1 MFEQTSLFS
10 FSQDA
15 LSVAQFTSQIKAA
28 LENNQL
34 FQNVWVKGEI
44 SNLSQPASGH
54 LYFTLKDSQ
63 AALRCVMWRSQV
75 ARLLHKP
82 KEGDAVEVKGSV
94 TVYEKSGQYQ
104 MVTTLIRPAGEG
116 KLYQAFLETK
126 QKLEDEGLFDSE
138 HKRPI
143 PFLPKTIGIVT
154 SATGAAIRD
163 MLHTIER
170 RYPLARVV
178 LAPATVQ
185 GDAAAKELIRSLETL
200 NSTIHPDVILIGRG
214 GGSLED
220 LWCFNDEAL
229 ARAIYASEAP
239 VISGVGHETDFTIA
253 DFVADLRAPTPTAAA
268 ELATPDQQEFL
279 LQLDSMSVYFENMIE
294 TKITELNSNLKDQK
308 RLLNL
313 LSPEKQLALHRDSL
327 NSIAESQS
335 RLIKQK
341 LQNYAQMLSHV
352 KESLELLTPENVLKR
367 GYAIVYKNDKTISS
381 VDGVELQD
389 EIQVQFSNGK
399 LTSIVK
405 NIETKKE

>member
-10 FSQDA
+10 ISQDA
-15 LSVAQFTSQIKAA
+15 LSVAQFTNQIKSA
-28 LENNQL
+28 LENNLL

-44 SNLSQPASGH
+44 SNLSKPASGH

-75 ARLLHKP
+75 ARLLQMP

-104 MVTTLIRPAGEG
+104 LVTNLIRPAGEG

-126 QKLEDEGLFDSE
+126 QKLENEGLFDAS

-143 PFLPKTIGIVT
+143 PYLPKTIGIVT
-154 SATGAAIRD
+154 SATGAAVRD

-185 GDAAAKELIRSLETL
+185 GDAAAKELIAALQRL
-200 NSTIHPDVILIGRG
+200 NNEVHPDVILIGRG

-268 ELATPDQQEFL
+268 ELATPDQKEFL
-279 LQLDSMSVYFENMIE
+279 LQLDSASVYFEAM
-294 TKITELNSNLKDQK
+294 ITEKMATLHANLDDEK

-313 LSPEKQLALHRDSL
+313 LSPEKQLALHRENLRTLSETQTR
-327 NSIAESQS
+327 IMQ
-335 RLIKQK
+335 QK
-341 LQNYAQMLSHV
+341 LSHV
-352 KESLELLTPENVLKR
+352 RQQLNHAKESLELLTPQNVLKR
-367 GYAIVYKNDKTISS
+367 GYAIVYKEETPISS
-381 VDGVELQD
+381 VNAVTVDD
-389 EIQVQFSNGK
+389 KIQIQFSDGN
-399 LTSIVK
+399 LNATL
-405 NIETKKE
+405 NTIEPQKE

>member
-1 MFEQTSLFS
+1 MFEQSSLFS
-10 FSQDA
+10 ISQDTV
-15 LSVAQFTSQIKAA
+15 SVGQFTVQIKTA

-34 FQNVWVKGEI
+34 FQNAWVKGEI

-54 LYFTLKDSQ
+54 IYFTLKDSQ

-75 ARLLHKP
+75 ARLLQMP

-104 MVTTLIRPAGEG
+104 LVTTLIRPAGEG

-126 QKLEDEGLFDSE
+126 QKLENEGLFDSS

-143 PFLPKTIGIVT
+143 PYLPKTIGIVT
-154 SATGAAIRD
+154 SATGAAVRD

-185 GDAAAKELIRSLETL
+185 GDAAANELIAALQHL
-200 NSTIHPDVILIGRG
+200 NEEVHPDVILIGRG

-220 LWCFNDEAL
+220 LWCFNDEVL
-229 ARAIYASEAP
+229 ARTIYASEAP

-279 LQLDSMSVYFENMIE
+279 LQLDSASVYFEAMISE
-294 TKITELNSNLKDQK
+294 KLAGLQADLEDQK

-313 LSPEKQLALHRDSL
+313 LSPEKQLILHRENLRTISETQKRMIQQRITSL
-327 NSIAESQS
+327 VQALNHA
-335 RLIKQK
+335 
-341 LQNYAQMLSHV
+341 
-352 KESLELLTPENVLKR
+352 KESLELLTPQNVLKR
-367 GYAIVYKNDKTISS
+367 GYAIVYKDGNTISGVNEAN
-381 VDGVELQD
+381 VDD
-389 EIQVQFSNGK
+389 KIQIQFSDGK
-399 LTSIVK
+399 LNATV
-405 NIETKKE
+405 NTIETQKE

>member
-126 QKLEDEGLFDSE
+126 QKLEDEGLFDSK

-178 LAPATVQ
+178 IAPATVQ

-200 NSTIHPDVILIGRG
+200 NSMIHPDVILIGRG

-313 LSPEKQLALHRDSL
+313 LSPEKQLSLHRDSL
-327 NSIAESQS
+327 NSLAESQT

-341 LQNYAQMLSHV
+341 LQNYAQMLAHA